1 MTTSV
6 LYRII
11 DSLNVPVYVGTT
23 VSTSGVQYM
32 LYHDVMDETGVRR
45 VYVPVAENA
54 DKTAVMQAAQPA
66 TVVLRN

>member
-6 LYRII
+6 LYRIV

-23 VSTSGVQYM
+23 VGTSGMQYM
-32 LYHDVMDETGVRR
+32 LYHDVMDSTGVRR
-45 VYVPVAENA
+45 VYVPVVENA